1 MTWSN
6 WIELIVLIVNLIA
19 VFFIVRSSNRKVED
33 LDGLGEI
40 TEKNKKGKVVA
51 HF

>member
-1 MTWSN
+1 MTRSN
-6 WIELIVLIVNLIA
+6 WIELAVLIVSLVA
-19 VFFIVRSSNRKVED
+19 VFFIIRNSNRKVED

-40 TEKNKKGKVVA
+40 TEKNDKGKVVA

>member
-6 WIELIVLIVNLIA
+6 WVELIVLIVSLMA
-19 VFFIVRSSNRKVED
+19 VLFIVKSSNRKVED

-40 TEKNKKGKVVA
+40 TEKNHKGKVVA

>member
-1 MTWSN
+1 MWSN
-6 WIELIVLIVNLIA
+6 WIELAVLIISLIA
-19 VFFIVRSSNRKVED
+19 VFFIVRNSNRKVEN

-40 TEKNKKGKVVA
+40 TEKKHKGKVVA

>member
-1 MTWSN
+1 MTRSN
-6 WIELIVLIVNLIA
+6 WIELAVLIVSLIT
-19 VFFIVRSSNRKVED
+19 VFFIVRSSNCNVED

-40 TEKNKKGKVVA
+40 TEKNDKGKVVA